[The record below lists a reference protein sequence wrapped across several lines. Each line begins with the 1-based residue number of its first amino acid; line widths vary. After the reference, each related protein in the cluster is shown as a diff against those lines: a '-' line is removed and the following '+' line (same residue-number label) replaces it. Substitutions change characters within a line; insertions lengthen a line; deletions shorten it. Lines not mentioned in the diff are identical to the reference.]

1 MRTTREPAPYPYDR
15 LRRVSRQRLPW
26 LRRAAR
32 AVGAADTASLREVAG
47 RLLGADLTIEP
58 SALEVSPEGGLEAA
72 LSDPLVAVVLA
83 RDDGSPG
90 GRAAIEVDPHFAAR
104 CVDRALGGGAEGEGA
119 PHVAPPTTPMGHAER
134 GVLAFVAARLLAA
147 SNAPFVVLGVVTTP
161 AALVGALGARPI
173 AALPASLGLGEA
185 AGFARAWLPE
195 PLLDAAQLAPRRDLF
210 RLGALPLEVC
220 LDAAWGT
227 ITRDE
232 LEDLRVGD
240 AVLLDDGWM
249 KADGATFRGDVRGQI
264 AGARR
269 MVLRCALEDSA
280 LRVKLI
286 DVSEEPAVRE
296 GRVMDPKSAQESA
309 QEGAQENA
317 QESAH
322 QTADQT
328 AEVAADRAGDAPIE
342 VAVEIARFTL
352 PLAEIAGLAPGEV
365 LVTGNALGERVTLRA
380 NGRAVASGELVD
392 VDGEVGVRILS
403 LGAG

>member
-32 AVGAADTASLREVAG
+32 AVGAIDTAGLRDVAG
-47 RLLGADLTIEP
+47 KLLGADLTIEP
-58 SALEVSPEGGLEAA
+58 SALEVSPEGGIGAA

-90 GRAAIEVDPHFAAR
+90 GRAAIEIDPHFAAR
-104 CVDRALGGGAEGEGA
+104 CVDRALGGGAQDGRDA
-119 PHVAPPTTPMGHAER
+119 QLVAPPTTPMGHAER

-161 AALVGALGARPI
+161 TALVGALGTRPI

-185 AGFARAWLPE
+185 SGFARAWLPE
-195 PLLDAAQLAPRRDLF
+195 GMLDAAQLAPRRDLS

-227 ITRDE
+227 ITRGE

-240 AVLLDDGWM
+240 AVLLDDGWL

-269 MVLRCALEDSA
+269 MTLRCALEDSA

-286 DVSEEPAVRE
+286 DVTEEPAVRE
-296 GRVMDPKSAQESA
+296 GRVMDPKSTRESTQESA
-309 QEGAQENA
+309 SEM
-317 QESAH
+317 
-322 QTADQT
+322 ADHT

-403 LGAG
+403 LAAG